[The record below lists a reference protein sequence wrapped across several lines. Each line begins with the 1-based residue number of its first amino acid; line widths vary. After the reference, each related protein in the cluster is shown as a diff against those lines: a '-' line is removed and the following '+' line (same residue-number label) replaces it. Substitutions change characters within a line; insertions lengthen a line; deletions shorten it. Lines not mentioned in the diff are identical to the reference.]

1 VAVEEIGGGGEAM
14 RPAVGGGLTG
24 RQASGGWGRRGRV
37 DGGTVELEGVEAR

>member
-1 VAVEEIGGGGEAM
+1 VAVEEIGGGGGGDE
-14 RPAVGGGLTG
+14 PGGGLTG